1 MVLVY
6 LKNGDC
12 IELMAAVATEQD
24 ESTLTCVN
32 VHGDAVATFEL
43 ATVARHTS
51 DALVAEEM
59 KEEVCEDLTVLPA

>member
-12 IELMAAVATEQD
+12 IEVMGAILTEED
-24 ESTLTCVN
+24 EWTLSCLDSQGN
-32 VHGDAVATFEL
+32 PVATFES
-43 ATVARHTS
+43 ATVESFTT
-51 DALVAEEM
+51 DPDVAEEM